1 MLAAISLGRRAG
13 ARSRFDVQLAQTAT
27 GKTLG
32 DRHVVVVGIPS
43 TAPLADEVGKVLPLV
58 FGPGGSRALVA
69 KDAKLTEILDSARL
83 AALQTAPVPWTTGR
97 RVLSFSGSDD
107 EALTWVTE
115 AATRRAFDGN
125 VALLQSPTELHTFS
139 LARLSEEEIQ
149 RELASRFSQQE
160 SLLMQLIA
168 FALIAGGAIFVLLTW
183 SFRDYLRIFRWRR

>member
-1 MLAAISLGRRAG
+1 M
-13 ARSRFDVQLAQTAT
+13 
-27 GKTLG
+27 
-32 DRHVVVVGIPS
+32 
-43 TAPLADEVGKVLPLV
+43 LPLV

-69 KDAKLTEILDSARL
+69 KDEKLTEILDSARL

-115 AATRRAFDGN
+115 AATKRAFDGN
-125 VALLQSPTELHTFS
+125 VALLQSPTEVHTFS
-139 LARLSEEEIQ
+139 LARLSEEDLQ
-149 RELASRFSQQE
+149 RELASRFSRQE

-168 FALIAGGAIFVLLTW
+168 FALVAGGAIFVLLTW